1 MLDKTSFFIN
11 GEWVKPINRQE
22 HLIINP
28 ATEAP
33 IAKISMGNAQ
43 DVEIAVAAAKA
54 AFETFSQTDIE
65 FRINLLEKI
74 CGLLTERM
82 DEMAELIS
90 LEMGAP
96 MWLAKAAQAPSGL
109 AHFAETLKVLKQY
122 AFEKPLGKTQI
133 LREPIGVC
141 ALITPWNWPI
151 NQIACKVAPALAV
164 GCTMVLKPS
173 ELAPLDAMLLAE
185 ILDNAGVPKGVFNLV
200 NGDGIGVGAPLTS
213 HKDIDFVSFTG
224 STRAGIEISKNAA
237 PSVKKVAL
245 ELGGKSPNII
255 LNDADLEKAIKT
267 GARICFTNTG
277 QSCNAPTRMFVPR
290 ARLDEVKTIAR
301 AAGEAQMVANPQ
313 DAPKGAIGP
322 LSNARQFE
330 KVNSMIDSA
339 IKDGAELIC
348 GGSGRPEGFEKG
360 YFVRPTIFVVADNNA
375 MIAREE
381 VFGPVLTIIPYDT
394 EEDAIRM
401 ANDTVYGLSAYVQGE
416 TEHAKKVARR
426 IRAGMVHLNGAPTD
440 NSAPFGGYKQ
450 SGNGREWGEFGLEE
464 FTEIKAIMG
473 FNGT

>member
-65 FRINLLEKI
+65 FRISLLEKI

-185 ILDNAGVPKGVFNLV
+185 ILDDAGVPKGVFNLV

-290 ARLDEVKTIAR
+290 ARLDEVKTIAK

-360 YFVRPTIFVVADNNA
+360 CFVRPTILVVADNNA

-394 EEDAIRM
+394 EEEAIRM

-416 TEHAKKVARR
+416 TEHAKKVARL

-440 NSAPFGGYKQ
+440 NAAPFGGYKQ

-473 FNGT
+473 FNRI

>member
-1 MLDKTSFFIN
+1 MLDKTSFYIN
-11 GEWVKPINRQE
+11 GEWVRPNRAE

-28 ATEAP
+28 ATELP
-33 IAKISMGNAQ
+33 IAKISMGNAE
-43 DVEIAVAAAKA
+43 DVDAAIAAAKA
-54 AFETFSQTDIE
+54 AFDEYSQTPIE
-65 FRINLLEKI
+65 FRIALLEKI
-74 CGLLTERM
+74 CELLNDRM

-109 AHFAETLKVLKQY
+109 GHFAETLTVLKQY

-133 LREPIGVC
+133 LREPVGVC

-151 NQIACKVAPALAV
+151 NQIACKVAPALAT

-185 ILDNAGVPKGVFNLV
+185 IIHDAGVPKGVFNLI

-213 HKDIDFVSFTG
+213 HKNIDFVSFTG

-237 PSVKKVAL
+237 PTVKKVAL

-255 LNDADLEKAIKT
+255 LDDADLEKAVKI

-277 QSCNAPTRMFVPR
+277 QSCNAPTRMFVQR
-290 ARLDEVKTIAR
+290 ARLDEVKAIAK
-301 AAGEAQMVANPQ
+301 AAGEAQTVANPQ

-330 KVNSMIDSA
+330 KVNSMIDAA
-339 IKDGAELIC
+339 IKEGAELIC
-348 GGSGRPEGFEKG
+348 GGSGRPEGFDKG

-381 VFGPVLTIIPYDT
+381 VFGPVLTIIPYDND
-394 EEDAIRM
+394 EHAIQM

-416 TEHAKKVARR
+416 VEHAKKVASR

-440 NSAPFGGYKQ
+440 NAAPFGGYKQ

-464 FTEIKAIMG
+464 FTEVKAIMG
-473 FNGT
+473 FN

>member
-65 FRINLLEKI
+65 FRIYLLEKI

-394 EEDAIRM
+394 EEEAIRM

-440 NSAPFGGYKQ
+440 NAAPFGGYKQ

>member
-65 FRINLLEKI
+65 FRIYLLEKI

-290 ARLDEVKTIAR
+290 ARLDEVKTIAK

-394 EEDAIRM
+394 EEEAIRM

-440 NSAPFGGYKQ
+440 NAAPFGGYKQ